1 VKEYLI
7 TADMNMY
14 VKRNKKWIPLQL
26 QELGVAFTDSP
37 AIKEMFMF
45 FINQFIKMKKN
56 AWKDAL
62 PSLDDYAVS
71 GLPKL
76 AANELTAAMSYDDAV
91 KAHYQKA
98 RFADW
103 NKNDRRL
110 CFIIMTALPKVEEK
124 YRDSLTAL
132 KDLTPDDMIDMYG
145 IDITEN
151 KNRTYSI
158 VENVLTAVTSYNVR
172 IKGMADDIKEEFA
185 KKFVPDG
192 CADNMKTDVDEFVH
206 QYISMMMRTK
216 QRAAMD
222 FNSAEDFV
230 KAYEKAQYKDI
241 SMQTPKFAVPKD
253 SAFNGLKKLLPSNF
267 KWIKTKKDLI
277 LKSIEIKTYIY
288 SYARKIKD
296 DKCAVY
302 TFTCPDNGIRY
313 AAVFT
318 KAKNGKY
325 RLCTVYSEYEFIEEN
340 NTESIKAAKK
350 YISKFL

>member
-1 VKEYLI
+1 MKEYLI

-110 CFIIMTALPKVEEK
+110 C
-124 YRDSLTAL
+124 
-132 KDLTPDDMIDMYG
+132 
-145 IDITEN
+145 
-151 KNRTYSI
+151 
-158 VENVLTAVTSYNVR
+158 
-172 IKGMADDIKEEFA
+172 
-185 KKFVPDG
+185 
-192 CADNMKTDVDEFVH
+192 KTCK
-206 QYISMMMRTK
+206 R
-216 QRAAMD
+216 
-222 FNSAEDFV
+222 
-230 KAYEKAQYKDI
+230 
-241 SMQTPKFAVPKD
+241 
-253 SAFNGLKKLLPSNF
+253 
-267 KWIKTKKDLI
+267 
-277 LKSIEIKTYIY
+277 
-288 SYARKIKD
+288 
-296 DKCAVY
+296 
-302 TFTCPDNGIRY
+302 
-313 AAVFT
+313 
-318 KAKNGKY
+318 
-325 RLCTVYSEYEFIEEN
+325 
-340 NTESIKAAKK
+340 
-350 YISKFL
+350 